1 MGKFGRTWALMKS
14 SAGILKQDK
23 ELMLFPVLSGI
34 FTLLLVASFVA
45 PLFGS
50 NMLDNMDEGSQGE
63 QLFYLGLFAF
73 YVFSY
78 FIVIFFNSAIIAC
91 ALIRMEGGD
100 PTIKD
105 GLDAAVS
112 RLPQIF
118 SWAIVAGTVG
128 FILRLIEERSAL
140 AGQIIAA
147 VLGVAWTVTSY
158 LAVPILVAEKRGPI
172 DSFKESARLLKQS
185 WGEQLIGNFGFGLM
199 FLLLNIPAVLI
210 FLLGIYIGGE
220 TAFVTFTALAVAY
233 TLLLAVIQS
242 ALQAIFQAAVYQ
254 YARGGEAP
262 AGFDTDT
269 LAHSIQPR

>member
-34 FTLLLVASFVA
+34 FTLLLVASFVV

-50 NMLDNMDEGSQGE
+50 DMLDNMDEGSQGE

-100 PTIKD
+100 PTVKD

-128 FILRLIEERSAL
+128 FILRMIEERSAL

-172 DSFKESARLLKQS
+172 DAFKESARLLKQS

-210 FLLGIYIGGE
+210 FLLGIYLGGE
-220 TAFVTFTALAVAY
+220 TAFFTFTALAVTY

-254 YARGGEAP
+254 YASGGKAP
-262 AGFDTDT
+262 TGFDTDT